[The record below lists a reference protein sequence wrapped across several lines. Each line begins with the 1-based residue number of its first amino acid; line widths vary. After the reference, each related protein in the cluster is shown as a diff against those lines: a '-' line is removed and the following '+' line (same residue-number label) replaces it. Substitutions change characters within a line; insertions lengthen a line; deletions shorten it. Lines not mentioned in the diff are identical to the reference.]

1 MVVQMQSQL
10 EYEIWKKTG
19 MQMSSPHHRKQHK
32 IRNLHQEVVL
42 LDLLLVVAPSQKLK

>member
-19 MQMSSPHHRKQHK
+19 MQMSSPRHRKQYK
-32 IRNLHQEVVL
+32 IRNLHQEVL
-42 LDLLLVVAPSQKLK
+42 SDLLIVAPSTRLK